1 MLTTEQIEQFE
12 TLGAVTIDTPLTEK
26 ELADA
31 REAYDHLFPAADSEA
46 VSKHSRHARTADFFD
61 SPLLNIIQHPF
72 FEEVSRQALNADEII
87 FNNIGISKIF
97 PRPDEEFTFQQHTDV
112 QYSLA
117 DLDGRPKQMICS
129 FFLWLAD
136 VNEKRAP
143 LMYRPRSHR
152 QIAEWRSADPELS
165 GAAPHVKGEVFENL
179 PDLPYE
185 APRPIVARAGQAS
198 VLTTAL
204 IHGPSS
210 NVDTESRYAC
220 HLSYKPKGFKLP
232 LSTGKHE
239 ARDNYVEAL
248 KDHLRADRLHLVDD
262 V

>member
-1 MLTTEQIEQFE
+1 MLTTEQVEQFE
-12 TLGAVTIDTPLTEK
+12 ALGAVTIDTPLTRQ

-31 REAYDHLFPAADSEA
+31 REAYDRLFPPADSEA
-46 VSKHSRHARTADFFD
+46 VRQRSRHGRTADFFD
-61 SPLLNIIQHPF
+61 ALLLNIIQHPF
-72 FEEVSRQALNADEII
+72 FEEVSRQVLNADEIT
-87 FNNIGISKIF
+87 FNNIALSKTF
-97 PRPDEEFTFQQHTDV
+97 PRPDEEFSFQQHTDV

-129 FFLWLAD
+129 FFLWLAE

-152 QIAEWRSADPELS
+152 QIAAWRSANPKLA
-165 GAAPHVKGEVFENL
+165 GVAPRVEGVLFENL
-179 PDLPYE
+179 PELPFE
-185 APRPIVARAGQAS
+185 NPEPIVASAGQVS

-210 NVDTESRYAC
+210 NVDTEPRYAC
-220 HLSYKPKGFKLP
+220 HLSFKPKGFKLSLP
-232 LSTGKHE
+232 AGKHE

-248 KDHLRADRLHLVDD
+248 KNYLRPDRLHLVDEA
-262 V
+262 

>member
-1 MLTTEQIEQFE
+1 MLTPKQTEQFE
-12 TLGAVTIDTPLTEK
+12 SLGAVTIDTPLTEQ

-31 REAYDHLFPAADSEA
+31 REAYDALFPHADSEA
-46 VSKHSRHARTADFFD
+46 GRKRSRHARTADFFD
-61 SPLLNIIQHPF
+61 EPLLNIIQHPF
-72 FEEVSRQALNADEII
+72 FEEVSRQALNADKII
-87 FNNIGISKIF
+87 FNNIGISKTF

-165 GAAPHVKGEVFENL
+165 RAAPHVKGEVFENL
-179 PDLPYE
+179 PDLP
-185 APRPIVARAGQAS
+185 
-198 VLTTAL
+198 
-204 IHGPSS
+204 
-210 NVDTESRYAC
+210 
-220 HLSYKPKGFKLP
+220 F
-232 LSTGKHE
+232 
-239 ARDNYVEAL
+239 
-248 KDHLRADRLHLVDD
+248 
-262 V
+262 